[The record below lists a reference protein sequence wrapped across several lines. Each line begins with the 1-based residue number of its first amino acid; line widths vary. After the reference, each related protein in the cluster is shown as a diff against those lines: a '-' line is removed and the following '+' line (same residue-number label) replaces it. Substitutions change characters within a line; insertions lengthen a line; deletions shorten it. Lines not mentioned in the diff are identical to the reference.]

1 MATSKTKLNIKVQ
14 LTAKAKKRLLRL
26 AKLLREDARTKK
38 GVMFD
43 MGTWGDFKTPQ
54 PTMSCNTR
62 ACAFGLAAI
71 SGKFKREGLSFK
83 VKPNEE
89 SWNTTRMMIFQY
101 KGKPDPDGSTMAIAA
116 KVFDIPHAFADWLF
130 GGGASEGSTG
140 AKAEREMASI
150 IENAVK
156 GKGIPFD
163 TLADY
168 FSDEGAT

>member
-14 LTAKAKKRLLRL
+14 LTATAKKRLLRL

-54 PTMSCNTR
+54 PTMSCDTR

-71 SGKFKREGLSFK
+71 SGKFKREGLGFK
-83 VKPNEE
+83 VRTSIDEYP
-89 SWNTTRMMIFQY
+89 THMMIFQY
-101 KGKPDPDGSTMAIAA
+101 KGKPDPSGSTIAIAA
-116 KVFDIPHAFADWLF
+116 KVFDIPHAVSDWLF
-130 GGGASEGSTG
+130 GGSASEESTG

-156 GKGIPFD
+156 GKGIPYNV
-163 TLADY
+163 LADAL
-168 FSDEGAT
+168 SDEAAI